1 MDKLIQ
7 ILKDLEVQYEFKRN
21 SIMVGKKRMYVVG
34 QDVYF
39 SYPNSES
46 KLSINNP
53 MLKSWI
59 RYYVGGV
66 LGNAKTK
73 RDTRLL

>member
-1 MDKLIQ
+1 MGKLIQ
-7 ILKDLEVQYEFKRN
+7 ILKDLEVQFELKRN

-34 QDVYF
+34 QYVYF

-59 RYYVGGV
+59 RYYVGG
-66 LGNAKTK
+66 K
-73 RDTRLL
+73 

>member
-7 ILKDLEVQYEFKRN
+7 ILKDLEVQFELKRN
-21 SIMVGKKRMYVVG
+21 SIVVGKKRMYVVG
-34 QDVYF
+34 QYVYF

-59 RYYVGGV
+59 RYYVGG
-66 LGNAKTK
+66 A
-73 RDTRLL
+73 R

>member
-21 SIMVGKKRMYVVG
+21 SVMVGNKRIYVLG
-34 QDVYF
+34 QYVYF
-39 SYPNSES
+39 SHPNSES
-46 KLSINNP
+46 RLNINNP

-59 RYYVGGV
+59 RYYVGG
-66 LGNAKTK
+66 A
-73 RDTRLL
+73 R

>member
-1 MDKLIQ
+1 MGKLIQ
-7 ILKDLEVQYEFKRN
+7 ILKDLEVQFELKRN
-21 SIMVGKKRMYVVG
+21 SIVVGKKRMYVVG
-34 QDVYF
+34 QYVYF

-59 RYYVGGV
+59 RYYVGG
-66 LGNAKTK
+66 K
-73 RDTRLL
+73 

>member
-1 MDKLIQ
+1 MGKLIQ
-7 ILKDLEVQYEFKRN
+7 ILKDLEVQFELKRN

-34 QDVYF
+34 QYVYF

-46 KLSINNP
+46 KLNINNP

-59 RYYVGGV
+59 RYYVGG
-66 LGNAKTK
+66 K
-73 RDTRLL
+73 

>member
-1 MDKLIQ
+1 MSKLIQ
-7 ILKDLEVQYEFKRN
+7 ILKDLEVQFELKRN
-21 SIMVGKKRMYVVG
+21 SIVVGKKRMYVVG
-34 QDVYF
+34 QYVYF

-59 RYYVGGV
+59 RYYIGG
-66 LGNAKTK
+66 K
-73 RDTRLL
+73 